1 MYKNRGPDGR
11 CNLCGQRVAQ
21 LRKSMK
27 PKASQRALADML
39 QLAGV
44 DVDKNA
50 IQRIECGKR
59 FVTDVELKILAQV
72 LGVTADELLQ

>member
-27 PKASQRALADML
+27 PKVSQRASVENGLSQML
-39 QLAGV
+39 S
-44 DVDKNA
+44 
-50 IQRIECGKR
+50 
-59 FVTDVELKILAQV
+59 
-72 LGVTADELLQ
+72 